1 MNSVAAAA
9 TGLRPFGF
17 VEWFRPGE
25 HARVRAA
32 IDGMRRVGATSLRT
46 HLSWADHQAPGGQ
59 DWYDWLIPTLGQAF
73 DLLPCIHYTPP
84 SLSRTGL
91 CSGAPRRLRDYADFV
106 DGVLR
111 RYGENFRHVELWN
124 EPNNLLDWDWRE
136 DHDWLLFCEM
146 IGDAA
151 HWVEQRGF
159 KAVLGG
165 PCPFDPNWLEL
176 MGERGILGTVSA
188 VGFHGF
194 PGTWDSEASTWRGF
208 DAHLQAMRTILDRYK
223 PGLQIWLTETGYST
237 WRNDEAEQVERFR
250 DALAAPAER
259 LYWYGWQDIPRD
271 VAVQEGLYFDPR
283 HYHLGVNDA
292 QGRPKLLR
300 RLLEAGIVTP
310 TPPTIS
316 LAASTLAAPVLLVPR
331 DHVAIIGGAGFI
343 GSNLADALLRDGEQV
358 VVLDSLARPGVE
370 QNLAWLQDRHGLAV
384 RPLLADLRDTAAVAD
399 AVVGAKAV
407 YHLAAQVAVTSSLL
421 DPRHDFSVN
430 AEGTLNVLEVLRE
443 RSPSTPLVFAS
454 TNKVYGQLADL
465 EMAEVGQHHL
475 PCDPVLR
482 GYGID
487 ERRAL
492 DFCTPYGCSKGVADQ
507 YVLDYAHSF
516 GLRTAVLRMSCIYGP
531 RQFGTEDQG
540 WVAHFLI
547 RALGE
552 RADHP
557 LWRRQAGARHPA
569 CRGCGVGLSQ
579 ADGPRSTTFV
589 AAPSISAAARRMRS
603 AWSRCST
610 RSPPSRGDAAPT
622 HREAWRT
629 GDQPWF
635 VADTRRLAE
644 ATGWR
649 PEVGWRDG
657 LRDLAGWLQGEPAGR
672 TASRVV
678 A

>member
-106 DGVLR
+106 DGVLG

-208 DAHLQAMRTILDRYK
+208 DTHLQAMRTILDRYK

-250 DALAAPAER
+250 NALAAPAER

-283 HYHLGVNDA
+283 HYHLGMNDA

-316 LAASTLAAPVLLVPR
+316 LAASTLAAPVLRVPR

-343 GSNLADALLRDGEQV
+343 GSNLADALLREGEQV

-370 QNLAWLQDRHGLAV
+370 QNLAWLQDRYGLAV

-475 PCDPVLR
+475 PCHPVLR
-482 GYGID
+482 GHGID

-547 RALGE
+547 RALGNE
-552 RADHP
+552 P
-557 LWRRQAGARHPA
+557 ITLYG
-569 CRGCGVGLSQ
+569 
-579 ADGPRSTTFV
+579 DGKQVRDILHV
-589 AAPSISAAARRMRS
+589 
-603 AWSRCST
+603 
-610 RSPPSRGDAAPT
+610 GDAVSAYRRLMASIDDVRGNAFNLGGGPANAVSLVEVLDEIATITGRRSPT

-649 PEVGWRDG
+649 PLVGWRDG

>member
-1 MNSVAAAA
+1 M
-9 TGLRPFGF
+9 
-17 VEWFRPGE
+17 
-25 HARVRAA
+25 
-32 IDGMRRVGATSLRT
+32 
-46 HLSWADHQAPGGQ
+46 
-59 DWYDWLIPTLGQAF
+59 
-73 DLLPCIHYTPP
+73 
-84 SLSRTGL
+84 
-91 CSGAPRRLRDYADFV
+91 
-106 DGVLR
+106 
-111 RYGENFRHVELWN
+111 
-124 EPNNLLDWDWRE
+124 
-136 DHDWLLFCEM
+136 
-146 IGDAA
+146 
-151 HWVEQRGF
+151 
-159 KAVLGG
+159 
-165 PCPFDPNWLEL
+165 
-176 MGERGILGTVSA
+176 
-188 VGFHGF
+188 
-194 PGTWDSEASTWRGF
+194 
-208 DAHLQAMRTILDRYK
+208 
-223 PGLQIWLTETGYST
+223 
-237 WRNDEAEQVERFR
+237 
-250 DALAAPAER
+250 
-259 LYWYGWQDIPRD
+259 
-271 VAVQEGLYFDPR
+271 
-283 HYHLGVNDA
+283 
-292 QGRPKLLR
+292 
-300 RLLEAGIVTP
+300 
-310 TPPTIS
+310 
-316 LAASTLAAPVLLVPR
+316 
-331 DHVAIIGGAGFI
+331 
-343 GSNLADALLRDGEQV
+343 
-358 VVLDSLARPGVE
+358 
-370 QNLAWLQDRHGLAV
+370 AV

-482 GYGID
+482 GHGID

-547 RALGE
+547 RALGNE
-552 RADHP
+552 P
-557 LWRRQAGARHPA
+557 ITLYG
-569 CRGCGVGLSQ
+569 
-579 ADGPRSTTFV
+579 DGKQVRDILHV
-589 AAPSISAAARRMRS
+589 
-603 AWSRCST
+603 
-610 RSPPSRGDAAPT
+610 GDAVSAYRRLMASINDVRGNAFNLGGGPANAVSLVEVLDEIATITGRRSPT